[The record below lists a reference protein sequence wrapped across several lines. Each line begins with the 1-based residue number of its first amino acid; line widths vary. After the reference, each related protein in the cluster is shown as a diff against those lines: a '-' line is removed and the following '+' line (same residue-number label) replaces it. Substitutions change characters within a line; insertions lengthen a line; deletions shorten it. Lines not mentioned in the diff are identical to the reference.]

1 MIRQDL
7 PLAKPLFLPEPCTR
21 MLQFVALDRETFSP
35 TADKE
40 RRKKMC
46 VLSPVSYW
54 KLISF
59 ILFVVHHARAA
70 SRNATV
76 ILYEYVHLYEY
87 IHEEQK
93 CEMSIKSFDN
103 LDISPLHR
111 LNDQEILH
119 SCTDKTMKI
128 SSS

>member
-76 ILYEYVHLYEY
+76 ILYEYIYMKNKNV
-87 IHEEQK
+87 K
-93 CEMSIKSFDN
+93 CPLNLLIIWIFPHFTGLTIKKF
-103 LDISPLHR
+103 
-111 LNDQEILH
+111 
-119 SCTDKTMKI
+119 CTLALTKL
-128 SSS
+128 